1 VIVTSVQAV
10 SAIRYSHEEF
20 RNAVLAATPCVA
32 VFDCDGTLWNGD
44 AGMGFMTWS
53 MEAGLLSRD
62 SSDWLD
68 ARHRLYRQGKV
79 SELEICGEMVQVYAS
94 LREDELRRAAA
105 RYFATHVEAQIF
117 PEMQMLVADLR
128 AAGTEIWAVSSTNS
142 WVVEEGA
149 RRFGIELDR
158 VLAACVRVQDGLI
171 TSDLIDVPTDE
182 GKAASLRRVGI
193 PAPGAVFGNSI
204 HDAAM
209 LEMAGHAFPVNPT
222 PALAEMAAQRG
233 WAVFYP
239 EAVLTDHTK

>member
-1 VIVTSVQAV
+1 
-10 SAIRYSHEEF
+10 
-20 RNAVLAATPCVA
+20 
-32 VFDCDGTLWNGD
+32 
-44 AGMGFMTWS
+44 M
-53 MEAGLLSRD
+53 
-62 SSDWLD
+62 
-68 ARHRLYRQGKV
+68 
-79 SELEICGEMVQVYAS
+79 
-94 LREDELRRAAA
+94 
-105 RYFATHVEAQIF
+105 
-117 PEMQMLVADLR
+117 
-128 AAGTEIWAVSSTNS
+128 
-142 WVVEEGA
+142 
-149 RRFGIELDR
+149 
-158 VLAACVRVQDGLI
+158 LAACVRVQDGLI